1 MKDKTSAI
9 IWIIPQ
15 GAVVPS
21 GFPLTVRVFAT
32 VKDFITELGALVD
45 DAEVAMQLS
54 EQQLELLVTLE
65 PHLGYDARVIR
76 GFPEEAVTG
85 QWQLWASR
93 YDVVPL
99 EAIMETRAMTG
110 DRRDAPDTEGS
121 DTETAESR
129 EVRLLGLPRANVARQ
144 TARATEADKR
154 GVAVEDLDDTQTEL

>member
-1 MKDKTSAI
+1 MKSKTSAI

-21 GFPLTVRVFAT
+21 GFPLTVRVFGT
-32 VKDFITELGALVD
+32 VKDFITELGALAD
-45 DAEVAMQLS
+45 DSEVAMQLP

-65 PHLGYDARVIR
+65 PHIGYDARIIR

-99 EAIMETRAMTG
+99 EAVMETRAMSG

-121 DTETAESR
+121 DTETTESR
-129 EVRLLGLPRANVARQ
+129 EARLRALPGANVARQ
-144 TARATEADKR
+144 KARAAEAER
-154 GVAVEDLDDTQTEL
+154 RNVAVEDLDDTTTEL